1 MSAEHMDYKQ
11 HTKTY
16 AAFMTGVKWG
26 IPLTLIL
33 FFVLILLTD
42 GR

>member
-1 MSAEHMDYKQ
+1 MGHEHMDYKQ
-11 HTKTY
+11 HNKTY
-16 AAFMTGVKWG
+16 SGFMAGVKWG

-33 FFVLILLTD
+33 FFIVILLTD